1 MALLIVNAASED
13 TIAAPGNVQANY
25 VVVSVTDSV
34 GNPVTGLT
42 AANFSVQPTIVGAG
56 GALVNIQSV
65 AVPPYPPPGIYIIR
79 VVPISG
85 QTWKAG
91 TYIFAIAVTRGA
103 DKGQNLASVLMD

>member
-1 MALLIVNAASED
+1 MALLIVNAAAED
-13 TIAAPGNVQANY
+13 GLAAPGNTQPNHVI
-25 VVVSVTDSV
+25 VSVTDSV

-42 AANFSVQPTIVGAG
+42 AANFKIQPAIVGAG

-65 AVPPYPPPGIYIIR
+65 APPPYDPTGIYIIR
-79 VVPISG
+79 VVPINT

-91 TYIFAIAVTRGA
+91 VYIFAVAVTRGA